1 MLSRVFI
8 GSVYNLTRNTN
19 ANGERV
25 NGVLD
30 DTAVCKGPQCV
41 ACARTALVQ
50 PLRLLGP
57 VTVETEPASMIRACR
72 CLPRLAGRQR
82 TTGGIRNSAEGLGAG
97 GAGGASRSGMLQCLG
112 SRCRERQRNR
122 FYTALVACA

>member
-72 CLPRLAGRQR
+72 CLPRLADRQR
-82 TTGGIRNSAEGLGAG
+82 TTGGIRNSVEGLELEVLAVLH
-97 GAGGASRSGMLQCLG
+97 AA
-112 SRCRERQRNR
+112 
-122 FYTALVACA
+122 ACCSA

>member
-30 DTAVCKGPQCV
+30 DTAVCKGQQCV

-50 PLRLLGP
+50 PLRLLGGESGP
-57 VTVETEPASMIRACR
+57 GHGGDRASIHD
-72 CLPRLAGRQR
+72 PRLPLSSPTCGPPENHRWPTR
-82 TTGGIRNSAEGLGAG
+82 LG
-97 GAGGASRSGMLQCLG
+97 
-112 SRCRERQRNR
+112 
-122 FYTALVACA
+122 